1 MRKEIF
7 VISSMR
13 RTLHVVKAQKLY
25 WFIPIK
31 SGHEFDFYLGI
42 IKTNK
47 RWNFSIAQVGYSL
60 RSLSWSKPLVS
71 TNGVAYVRSSSWFGP
86 PMSYPTFSLKG
97 LGCHLFLSIKGNS
110 LMHHFRHLCLLENNL
125 SDNPGQH
132 HFLGLGQLLGSLPGR
147 LLDAVGDDRHD
158 HEDVAKPE
166 QDPDDEA
173 WMASKQ
179 MSSSSTGKV

>member
-1 MRKEIF
+1 MVWATDVNE
-7 VISSMR
+7 
-13 RTLHVVKAQKLY
+13 
-25 WFIPIK
+25 
-31 SGHEFDFYLGI
+31 
-42 IKTNK
+42 
-47 RWNFSIAQVGYSL
+47 
-60 RSLSWSKPLVS
+60 
-71 TNGVAYVRSSSWFGP
+71 
-86 PMSYPTFSLKG
+86 YPTFSLKG
-97 LGCHLFLSIKGNS
+97 LWRHPFLSIKGNS
-110 LMHHFRHLCLLENNL
+110 LIHRFCHLCLLENNL

-179 MSSSSTGKV
+179 MSTSSTGKKGLKEAFELGRCHKKGPKVKSPNLKSLKLKKNLILTQLKRSFWSNELQILRHF